1 VAHGLQSLEF
11 ARYRGFRDMHQPQLS
26 RLNLVYG
33 ENNAGKSAFVRV
45 PALLAASRTPGRA
58 GLDLGE
64 PVRHAGFKEVQ
75 WRGPL
80 PDEADPDLVLGVG
93 LSDGSLWRW
102 TFRWV
107 DMAATSAI
115 QSIELANGSD
125 RLLLETGLVF
135 DGIIPRAGVDALID
149 RCRDGLASALDGVIW
164 LEAKREAPSREG
176 TARDAPGALTSTG
189 EGAAALVAADVELR
203 NAVSAWFREHVQ
215 CSVEVESLGR
225 DRHRLVLRPSGA
237 AFDVPFPDAGEGLQQ
252 VFAVVTALEHLRR
265 EGGLLCVEEPESHL
279 HPRLQ
284 RALAT
289 LFIDVLVAQPSA
301 SVLLETH
308 AEVFLLSALTA
319 AADGLRDAV
328 CLHWV
333 QAEKDGV
340 ATIKDIDL
348 DEEGRPTTPLL
359 EQAFDTMGVMRREV
373 IQARRLRSGAR

>member
-1 VAHGLQSLEF
+1 MALGLQSLEF
-11 ARYRGFRDMHQPQLS
+11 ARYRGFRDAHQLKLS

-45 PALLAASRTPGRA
+45 PALLAASRMPGRA

-75 WRGPL
+75 WRGLL
-80 PDEADPDLVLGVG
+80 PDEDPDLVLGVG

-107 DMAATSAI
+107 DMAATSTI

-125 RLLLETGLVF
+125 RCILETGLTF
-135 DGIIPRAGVDALID
+135 DGIIPRAGVDTLID

-176 TARDAPGALTSTG
+176 TARGAPGALTSTG
-189 EGAAALVAADVELR
+189 EGAAALVAADRELR
-203 NAVSAWFREHVQ
+203 TAVSAWFREHVQ
-215 CSVEVESLGR
+215 CSVDVESLGT
-225 DRHRLVLRPSGA
+225 DRHRLVLHPSDA
-237 AFDVPFPDAGEGLQQ
+237 AFNVPFPDAGEGLQQ
-252 VFAVVTALEHLRR
+252 VFAVVTALERLRR
-265 EGGLLCVEEPESHL
+265 DGGLLCVEEPESHL

-301 SVLLETH
+301 SVLVETH
-308 AEVFLLSALTA
+308 AEVFLLSALRA

-328 CLHWV
+328 CLRWV
-333 QAEKDGV
+333 QAEKDGA